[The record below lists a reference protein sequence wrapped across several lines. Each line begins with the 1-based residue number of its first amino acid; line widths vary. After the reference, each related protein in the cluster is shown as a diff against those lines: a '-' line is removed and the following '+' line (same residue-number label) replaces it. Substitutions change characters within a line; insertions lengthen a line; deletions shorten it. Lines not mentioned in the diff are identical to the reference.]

1 MARTTKVSA
10 TSGQGVSRKA
20 YQTARGLGAKGSG
33 TPGMTPL
40 KNVSTGFDTPGVAS
54 GRREYSKTTMGGGTG
69 NGAEY
74 SEREMANPNLGHL
87 LKAGQLKPP
96 KAGKGFL

>member
-54 GRREYSKTTMGGGTG
+54 GRREYTKGAVNSGG
-69 NGAEY
+69 NSAEY